1 MRIINANIWQAG
13 KGFVRGGV
21 TFQKQIHSI
30 EPFDANA
37 DAGALDAQGMYLI
50 PGLVDVHVHGAL
62 GGDFSDADTE
72 ANDRIERRLVRN
84 GVTSHLATTMTMP
97 VDVLAQEAKLLNYT
111 QDDPERS
118 TCLGLHLE
126 GPFLSYEKRG
136 AQYAEYLQKPD
147 YDKFCRINDASGGRV
162 RLITVAPETEGA
174 MEFIAQVSRETNVSL
189 GHTTT
194 DYETAMRAFSAGANH
209 VTHLFNA
216 MQPFLHRAPGLIG
229 AAMDAGAYV
238 ELIGDGLHVHPAVIR
253 AAFRMFPARLV
264 LISDA
269 VRSSGMPDGQYTL
282 GGQDVILKNGK
293 TTLPDGTLAGSN
305 ITVYEAIV
313 NAVRF
318 GISLEEAVEAVT
330 LLPAISAGVDDAVG
344 SIEPGKRADM
354 LLLDR
359 ELHLVKIYHF
369 GQEIEPEKKN
379 V

>member
-1 MRIINANIWQAG
+1 
-13 KGFVRGGV
+13 
-21 TFQKQIHSI
+21 
-30 EPFDANA
+30 
-37 DAGALDAQGMYLI
+37 
-50 PGLVDVHVHGAL
+50 
-62 GGDFSDADTE
+62 
-72 ANDRIERRLVRN
+72 
-84 GVTSHLATTMTMP
+84 MTMP

-111 QDDPERS
+111 QDDPEHS

-136 AQYAEYLQKPD
+136 AQYAEYLQRPD

-174 MEFIAQVSRETNVSL
+174 MEFIAQASRETNISL

-305 ITVYEAIV
+305 ITVYEALV

>member
-1 MRIINANIWQAG
+1 
-13 KGFVRGGV
+13 
-21 TFQKQIHSI
+21 
-30 EPFDANA
+30 
-37 DAGALDAQGMYLI
+37 
-50 PGLVDVHVHGAL
+50 
-62 GGDFSDADTE
+62 
-72 ANDRIERRLVRN
+72 
-84 GVTSHLATTMTMP
+84 
-97 VDVLAQEAKLLNYT
+97 
-111 QDDPERS
+111 
-118 TCLGLHLE
+118 
-126 GPFLSYEKRG
+126 
-136 AQYAEYLQKPD
+136 
-147 YDKFCRINDASGGRV
+147 
-162 RLITVAPETEGA
+162 
-174 MEFIAQVSRETNVSL
+174 
-189 GHTTT
+189 
-194 DYETAMRAFSAGANH
+194 
-209 VTHLFNA
+209 
-216 MQPFLHRAPGLIG
+216 
-229 AAMDAGAYV
+229 
-238 ELIGDGLHVHPAVIR
+238 
-253 AAFRMFPARLV
+253 LV

-305 ITVYEAIV
+305 ITVYEALV